1 MSDNMNITDSDRLLR
16 RLVRSAAAPAEK
28 SFVTT
33 PGDRTFT
40 AAAKVIS
47 NNSYNL
53 YNVRIVELKDP
64 PTQPILLGGQFTAVN
79 LAEPFNSQGSLPADT
94 YVLISKVGEKYAFY
108 APV

>member
-1 MSDNMNITDSDRLLR
+1 MSDQTTITDTDRLLQ
-16 RLVRSAAAPAEK
+16 RLARTAVTPAEK
-28 SFVTT
+28 SFVTS
-33 PGDRTFT
+33 PGDRTIT
-40 AAAKVIS
+40 VAAKIIS
-47 NNSYNL
+47 NHSYNL

-79 LAEPFNSQGSLPADT
+79 LAEPFNSTGNLPADT

>member
-1 MSDNMNITDSDRLLR
+1 MSDASQLLQRLAR
-16 RLVRSAAAPAEK
+16 TAATPAEK
-28 SFVTT
+28 SFVTS
-33 PGDRTFT
+33 PGDRTVT

-53 YNVRIVELKDP
+53 YNVRMVELRDP
-64 PTQPILLGGQFTAVN
+64 PTPPILVGDQFTALN
-79 LAEPFNSQGSLPADT
+79 LAEPSNSQGSLPADI